1 MKQIVTDLVSLVWC
15 GAAAASSGCW
25 LPPSGDGGFQGLFPS
40 GEPLNTCRCLHKE
53 TCCPR
58 GKKIGPSYP
67 CSLPCGPINILALT
81 NPVSSRSGRGGAPHC
96 HVHTRVFTPSENAAL
111 IARAMAKASLAQVFA
126 EWSHRLPPCSSVPL
140 LSSVPPRVE
149 EVWQVR
155 EQRLWG
161 SPLNLPGWVISSV
174 PKPKS
179 KALVQQ
185 PAGVSVSGQQCC
197 GRG

>member
-81 NPVSSRSGRGGAPHC
+81 NPVSSRSGGGGTALPHT
-96 HVHTRVFTPSENAAL
+96 HEGVHTLRECSLDCTCHGQGKSCPGLCRVEPQAPPLQQCPFAVLGPATGGG
-111 IARAMAKASLAQVFA
+111 SLAGEGATSVGKPVESA
-126 EWSHRLPPCSSVPL
+126 RLGHLQRPQTEEQSSC
-140 LSSVPPRVE
+140 
-149 EVWQVR
+149 
-155 EQRLWG
+155 
-161 SPLNLPGWVISSV
+161 
-174 PKPKS
+174 
-179 KALVQQ
+179 QQ